1 MSGIINIIQY
11 SFGLNQLDADTII
24 IDEAQ
29 KFYPFL
35 CPAVDHH
42 HPWFSLKSADFKS
55 SNRKICTFIIIG
67 LLHIQARCILA
78 FPQLSGWWSRA
89 VF

>member
-42 HPWFSLKSADFKS
+42 HP
-55 SNRKICTFIIIG
+55 
-67 LLHIQARCILA
+67 
-78 FPQLSGWWSRA
+78 
-89 VF
+89 